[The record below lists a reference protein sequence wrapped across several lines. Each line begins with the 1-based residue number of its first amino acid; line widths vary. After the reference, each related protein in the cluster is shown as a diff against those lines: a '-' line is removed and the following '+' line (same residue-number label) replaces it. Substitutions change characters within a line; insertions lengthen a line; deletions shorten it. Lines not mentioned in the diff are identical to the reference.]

1 MKTEKAKELLE
12 RYYRGETT
20 LPEERALKSL
30 FQQDDI
36 PEELK
41 ADRET
46 FLFLS
51 SLSQQEAALPA
62 GLEERLS
69 DSIRQWETDDTQQPR
84 LTLHKPKAR
93 IVRWYAGIAAAL
105 LIAAGA
111 GLYVQQANDQP
122 RDTFDNPQLAYAEA
136 ERALQLFAATLN
148 KGQSHVAKAESRTQR
163 IREQLEKCC
172 NALADTPE
180 TINNNIKK
188 RN

>member
-1 MKTEKAKELLE
+1 MKTEELKELLQ

-20 LPEERALKSL
+20 LPEERTLKNFFL
-30 FQQDDI
+30 QDHL

-41 ADRET
+41 AERET

-51 SLSQQEAALPA
+51 TLSNREADLPK

-69 DSIRQWETDDTQQPR
+69 RSIRRWEERDARQSR
-84 LTLHKPKAR
+84 LKVRKPKAR
-93 IVRWYAGIAAAL
+93 LTAWYTGIAAAL
-105 LIAAGA
+105 LIAFGT
-111 GLYVQQANDQP
+111 GLYVLKATDQP

-136 ERALQLFAATLN
+136 ERALQLFATTLN
-148 KGQSHVAKAESRTQR
+148 KGQSHVAKAENRTQR
-163 IREQLEKCC
+163 IKEQLEKCC

>member
-1 MKTEKAKELLE
+1 MKTEELKELLQ

-20 LPEERALKSL
+20 LPEERTLKNFFL
-30 FQQDDI
+30 QDHL

-41 ADRET
+41 AERET

-51 SLSQQEAALPA
+51 TLSNREADLPK

-69 DSIRQWETDDTQQPR
+69 RSIRRWEERDARQSR
-84 LTLHKPKAR
+84 LKVRKPKAR
-93 IVRWYAGIAAAL
+93 LTAWYTGIAAAL
-105 LIAAGA
+105 LIAF
-111 GLYVQQANDQP
+111 DQP
-122 RDTFDNPQLAYAEA
+122 RDSFDNPQLAYAEA
-136 ERALQLFAATLN
+136 ERALQLFATTLN
-148 KGQSHVAKAESRTQR
+148 KGQSHVAKAENRTQR
-163 IREQLEKCC
+163 IKEQLEKCC